1 MQRQYLNANAAMV
14 EEQAWKQLEAGKERQ
29 IRNNQ
34 NNRLIDQCGLNQIH
48 VKDQTVRAEN
58 AKTSVLEKLNYDR
71 DYTDRLN
78 TRKRENEVLHKNTL
92 EYKAS
97 QHEKQKLAEQ
107 TLVEA
112 QKKRNPF
119 VAKVNEQSLA
129 KATAYRHKQQA
140 KAQAMGSLEFT
151 ALQDDDML
159 NAHDFDAMDMGGSA
173 MDLLGMDEGMDEID
187 AKLGLE

>member
-1 MQRQYLNANAAMV
+1 MV

-34 NNRLIDQCGLNQIH
+34 NDRLIDQCGVNEIH
-48 VKDQTVRAEN
+48 VKDQSVRADY
-58 AKTSVLEKLNYDR
+58 AKTSVLNKLEYDQG
-71 DYTDRLN
+71 YANHLN

-97 QHEKQKLAEQ
+97 QHEKQQAAEA
-107 TLVEA
+107 TLREA

-129 KATAYRHKQQA
+129 KATMFRQKQA
-140 KAQAMGSLEFT
+140 EK
-151 ALQDDDML
+151 
-159 NAHDFDAMDMGGSA
+159 
-173 MDLLGMDEGMDEID
+173 
-187 AKLGLE
+187 

>member
-97 QHEKQKLAEQ
+97 QHEKQKMAEQ

-173 MDLLGMDEGMDEID
+173 MDLLGMDEGMDEIE
-187 AKLGLE
+187 AKMGLE

>member
-1 MQRQYLNANAAMV
+1 LQRQYLNANAAMV

-97 QHEKQKLAEQ
+97 QHEKQKMAEQ

-173 MDLLGMDEGMDEID
+173 MDLLGMDEGMDEIE
-187 AKLGLE
+187 AKMGLE